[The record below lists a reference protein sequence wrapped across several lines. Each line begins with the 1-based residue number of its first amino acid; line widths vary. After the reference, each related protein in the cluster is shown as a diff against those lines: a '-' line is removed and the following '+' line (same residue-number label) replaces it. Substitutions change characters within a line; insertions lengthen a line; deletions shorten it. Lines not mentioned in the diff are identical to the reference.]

1 MAEAT
6 TARTPTGPEP
16 AVSWL
21 DEAVADAM
29 TVLERIHADAR
40 TALDAISP
48 ETASVIRGEVDSG
61 KF

>member
-6 TARTPTGPEP
+6 TAGSAAGPEP

-29 TVLERIHADAR
+29 TVLERIHAEAR

-48 ETASVIRGEVDSG
+48 ETALVIHGQVDSE
-61 KF
+61 KV